1 MKRLILLSVFPRRQR
16 TSQCIPSWLAFL
28 RPISTSSSNVP
39 TSSANR
45 CPTTEPAQTLAI
57 AANPIHVNLQ
67 PTQVMQHST
76 CFSLATLAL
85 LLPSIRLTTNKRNGQ
100 PSVDWRSPQ
109 ILLQQT
115 NSSSTNLQNSH
126 VLAQPLR
133 RPPAYV
139 SCREANQHTGQNR
152 SSLPVK
158 ERLPPDTM
166 LNI

>member
-1 MKRLILLSVFPRRQR
+1 MEEKKAHPFLAR
-16 TSQCIPSWLAFL
+16 IPSTHIYYIKQCPSIFGEPMPDN
-28 RPISTSSSNVP
+28 RTTTSIGNCSESH
-39 TSSANR
+39 TRKS
-45 CPTTEPAQTLAI
+45 
-57 AANPIHVNLQ
+57 AANPSH
-67 PTQVMQHST
+67 
-76 CFSLATLAL
+76 ATLDL

-100 PSVDWRSPQ
+100 PSVDWSSPQ

-139 SCREANQHTGQNR
+139 SCRDANQHTGQNR